1 MVDLILTSAACTIA
15 LVVGFFIWW
24 LKDELS
30 YQRREQAYNEAFY
43 RIIIDRQLETI
54 NELKKKIEELEC
66 MRGNSA

>member
-1 MVDLILTSAACTIA
+1 MIDLILTSAACTIA

-54 NELKKKIEELEC
+54 NELKKKIEEIQQ
-66 MRGNSA
+66 

>member
-30 YQRREQAYNEAFY
+30 YQRREQAYNETFY
-43 RIIIDRQLETI
+43 RIVIDRQLETI
-54 NELKKKIEELEC
+54 NELKKKIEELE
-66 MRGNSA
+66 A

>member
-15 LVVGFFIWW
+15 IVVGFFIWW
-24 LKDELS
+24 LRDELS

-54 NELKKKIEELEC
+54 NELKKKIEELE
-66 MRGNSA
+66 A

>member
-1 MVDLILTSAACTIA
+1 MIDLILTSAACTIA
-15 LVVGFFIWW
+15 LIVGFFILW

-54 NELKKKIEELEC
+54 NELKKKIEELEK
-66 MRGNSA
+66 

>member
-1 MVDLILTSAACTIA
+1 MIDLILTSAVCTIA

-54 NELKKKIEELEC
+54 NELKKKIEELE
-66 MRGNSA
+66 A

>member
-1 MVDLILTSAACTIA
+1 MIDLILTSAACTIA

-30 YQRREQAYNEAFY
+30 YQRREQAYNEALY
-43 RIIIDRQLETI
+43 NIVIDRQLETI

>member
-54 NELKKKIEELEC
+54 NELKKKIEELE
-66 MRGNSA
+66 A

>member
-1 MVDLILTSAACTIA
+1 MTDLILTSAVCTVG

-30 YQRREQAYNEAFY
+30 YQRREQACNEAFY

-54 NELKKKIEELEC
+54 NELKKKIEELEK
-66 MRGNSA
+66 

>member
-1 MVDLILTSAACTIA
+1 MIDLILTSAACTIA
-15 LVVGFFIWW
+15 IVVGFFIWW

-54 NELKKKIEELEC
+54 NELKKKIEELE
-66 MRGNSA
+66 A

>member
-1 MVDLILTSAACTIA
+1 MIDLILTSAACTIA

-43 RIIIDRQLETI
+43 RIVIDRQLETI
-54 NELKKKIEELEC
+54 NELKKKIEEME
-66 MRGNSA
+66 A

>member
-1 MVDLILTSAACTIA
+1 MIDLILTSAACTIG
-15 LVVGFFIWW
+15 LVVGFSILW

-54 NELKKKIEELEC
+54 NELKKKIEELE
-66 MRGNSA
+66 A

>member
-54 NELKKKIEELEC
+54 NELKKQIEE
-66 MRGNSA
+66 MKA

>member
-1 MVDLILTSAACTIA
+1 MIDLILTSAACTVG

-30 YQRREQAYNEAFY
+30 YQRRDQACNEAFY

-54 NELKKKIEELEC
+54 NELKKKIEELEK
-66 MRGNSA
+66 

>member
-1 MVDLILTSAACTIA
+1 MIDLILTSAACTIA

-54 NELKKKIEELEC
+54 NELKKKIEELE
-66 MRGNSA
+66 A

>member
-1 MVDLILTSAACTIA
+1 MTDLILTSAACTIA

>member
-1 MVDLILTSAACTIA
+1 MTDLILTSAACTIA

-54 NELKKKIEELEC
+54 NELKKKIEELE
-66 MRGNSA
+66 A

>member
-1 MVDLILTSAACTIA
+1 MIDLILTSTACTIA
-15 LVVGFFIWW
+15 IVVGFFIWW

-54 NELKKKIEELEC
+54 NELKKKIEELE
-66 MRGNSA
+66 A

>member
-54 NELKKKIEELEC
+54 NELKKKIEELEK
-66 MRGNSA
+66 

>member
-1 MVDLILTSAACTIA
+1 MTDLILTSAVCTVG

-24 LKDELS
+24 LMGELS

-54 NELKKKIEELEC
+54 NELKKKIEELEK
-66 MRGNSA
+66 

>member
-1 MVDLILTSAACTIA
+1 MIDLILTSAACTIA

-30 YQRREQAYNEAFY
+30 YQRREKAYNEAFY

>member
-1 MVDLILTSAACTIA
+1 MIDLILTSAACTIA

-30 YQRREQAYNEAFY
+30 YQRREQAYNETFY

-54 NELKKKIEELEC
+54 NELKKKIEELE
-66 MRGNSA
+66 A